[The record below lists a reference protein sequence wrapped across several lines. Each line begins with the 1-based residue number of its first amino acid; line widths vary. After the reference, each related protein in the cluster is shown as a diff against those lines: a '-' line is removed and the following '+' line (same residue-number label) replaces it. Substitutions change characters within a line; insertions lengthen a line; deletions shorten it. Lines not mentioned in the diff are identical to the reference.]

1 MNEVRTD
8 PNWRVIVD
16 AIADPALVV
25 DSGGIV
31 LHFNPLVIDIF
42 PRARTGGSI
51 TSLSRDPG
59 LLRAVQNAPQ
69 NDRRTVV
76 ALHDRVPVERRFSA
90 ILTGLA
96 TEERRP
102 GEPAQLIVFR
112 DLTDQEKHA
121 QLRADFVANASHE
134 LRTPLA
140 SMKVMVET
148 LQGAARAD
156 EAARERFLA
165 MLATQA
171 DRMTRLID
179 DLMSLNRV
187 EMRAHLSPRDI
198 IDVAELLDFVV
209 QTLEPL
215 AESAAIKL
223 ELERPP
229 HPLKVR
235 GERDE
240 LSQVFLNLVQNGIR
254 YGRTG
259 GRVTISFEERETNPT
274 QKMVAVHVKD
284 TGIGISDEHIPRLT
298 ERFYRVSAMA
308 SREKGGTGLGLAI
321 VKHIV
326 SRHRGELA
334 IESSDRQ
341 GVDFHR
347 FATNGA
353 DTSRKFRHKVKYLDK
368 SDR

>member
-1 MNEVRTD
+1 MNDGRTD

-16 AIADPALVV
+16 AIADPAVV
-25 DSGGIV
+25 IDSMATV
-31 LHFNPLVIDIF
+31 LHFNPLLIDIY
-42 PRARTGGSI
+42 PRARTGSSI
-51 TSLSRDPG
+51 TALSREPA
-59 LLRAVQNAPQ
+59 LLRAVQTATQ
-69 NDRRTVV
+69 SDGRTVV
-76 ALHDRVPVERRFSA
+76 SLHERVPVERRFSA
-90 ILTGLA
+90 IITSLA
-96 TEERRP
+96 TEDRRP

-121 QLRADFVANASHE
+121 ELRADFVANASHE

-148 LQGAARAD
+148 LQGAARDD

-187 EMRAHLSPRDI
+187 EMRAHISPRGTV
-198 IDVAELLDFVV
+198 DVVELLGFVV

-215 AESAAIKL
+215 AEGSGITL
-223 ELERPP
+223 EMKRPAG
-229 HPLKVR
+229 PLRVR

-240 LSQVFLNLVQNGIR
+240 LAQVFLNLVQNGIR
-254 YGRTG
+254 YGRAG
-259 GRVTISFEERETNPT
+259 GRITITFEERGTDPA
-274 QKMVAVHVKD
+274 KAMVAISVID
-284 TGIGISDEHIPRLT
+284 TGIGIPAEHIPRLT

-326 SRHRGELA
+326 SRHRGELT
-334 IESSDRQ
+334 IESELGKGSIFTVSLP
-341 GVDFHR
+341 G
-347 FATNGA
+347 APASGKSSPANG
-353 DTSRKFRHKVKYLDK
+353 
-368 SDR
+368 

>member
-1 MNEVRTD
+1 MNEARTD
-8 PNWRVIVD
+8 PNWRVIID
-16 AIADPALVV
+16 AMADPALVV

-42 PRARTGGSI
+42 PRARTGASI

-69 NDRRTVV
+69 SDGRTVV
-76 ALHDRVPVERRFSA
+76 SLHDRVPVERRFSA

-148 LQGAARAD
+148 LQGAARTD
-156 EAARERFLA
+156 TAARERFLA

-187 EMRAHLSPRDI
+187 EMRAHLSP
-198 IDVAELLDFVV
+198 A
-209 QTLEPL
+209 TPL
-215 AESAAIKL
+215 ISPSFWISSS
-223 ELERPP
+223 RPSN
-229 HPLKVR
+229 R
-235 GERDE
+235 W
-240 LSQVFLNLVQNGIR
+240 
-254 YGRTG
+254 
-259 GRVTISFEERETNPT
+259 
-274 QKMVAVHVKD
+274 
-284 TGIGISDEHIPRLT
+284 PR
-298 ERFYRVSAMA
+298 A
-308 SREKGGTGLGLAI
+308 
-321 VKHIV
+321 
-326 SRHRGELA
+326 
-334 IESSDRQ
+334 RQ
-341 GVDFHR
+341 
-347 FATNGA
+347 
-353 DTSRKFRHKVKYLDK
+353 
-368 SDR
+368 

>member
-1 MNEVRTD
+1 MKEAGRD
-8 PNWRVIVD
+8 PNWRVVVD

-25 DSGGIV
+25 DRRGIV
-31 LHFNPLVIDIF
+31 LHFNPLLIDIF
-42 PRARTGGSI
+42 PRARTGASI
-51 TSLSRDPG
+51 TTLSRDPG
-59 LLRAVQNAPQ
+59 LLQAVQNAAG
-69 NDRRTVV
+69 NDGRTVV
-76 ALHDRVPVERRFSA
+76 SLHDRVPVERRFSA
-90 ILTGLA
+90 ILTALA
-96 TEERRP
+96 TEDLSL
-102 GEPAQLIVFR
+102 GEPAQIIVFR

-140 SMKVMVET
+140 SMKAMVET
-148 LQGAARAD
+148 LQGAARKD

-187 EMRAHLSPRDI
+187 EMRAHLSPRDTV
-198 IDVAELLDFVV
+198 DVVELLEFVV

-223 ELERPP
+223 EMARPEA
-229 HPLKVR
+229 PLKVC

-254 YGRTG
+254 YGRAG
-259 GRVTISFEERETNPT
+259 GRVVISFYERTT
-274 QKMVAVHVKD
+274 RVAGRMIAVTVAD
-284 TGIGISDEHIPRLT
+284 TGIGIAEEHIPRLT
-298 ERFYRVSAMA
+298 ERFYRVSAVA

-326 SRHRGELA
+326 SRHRGDLA
-334 IESSDRQ
+334 IESELGKGS
-341 GVDFHR
+341 
-347 FATNGA
+347 
-353 DTSRKFRHKVKYLDK
+353 KFTVSLPAVTAER
-368 SDR
+368 